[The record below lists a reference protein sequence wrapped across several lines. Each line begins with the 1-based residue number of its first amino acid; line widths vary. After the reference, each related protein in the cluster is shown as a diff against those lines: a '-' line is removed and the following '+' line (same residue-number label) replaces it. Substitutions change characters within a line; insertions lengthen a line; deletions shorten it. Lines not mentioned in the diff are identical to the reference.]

1 MPDRMTSVR
10 LANRPSATS
19 TSISPSSAAG
29 RLTQTFSVS
38 ICAPSG
44 IQPDTDRNL
53 VPAQGTN
60 CDHAG
65 MPTKAPVAPED
76 VARRTLRV
84 LIERLHPAVL
94 DVLVAPVGLDREVG
108 DPVILDPADES
119 LPPAHSIVLAVGV
132 DSPRAQAALLDRMV
146 DANVAAVVLK
156 HAGAV
161 SDAVTD
167 VAQAAEVAV
176 LSAPPALSWGQLYSF
191 LLTATRA
198 PSVNSP
204 HQPEAPLG
212 DPFGVAA
219 A

>member
-1 MPDRMTSVR
+1 VWTTRCTVSSWASRTCRMPDRMTSVR

-19 TSISPSSAAG
+19 TSILPSSAAG

-38 ICAPSG
+38 TCTPPG
-44 IQPDTDRNL
+44 IHLDTDRNL

-65 MPTKAPVAPED
+65 MPTKAPVATGED

-132 DSPRAQAALLDRMV
+132 DSPRAQAALLDRLV

-156 HAGAV
+156 H
-161 SDAVTD
+161 
-167 VAQAAEVAV
+167 
-176 LSAPPALSWGQLYSF
+176 
-191 LLTATRA
+191 
-198 PSVNSP
+198 
-204 HQPEAPLG
+204 
-212 DPFGVAA
+212 
-219 A
+219 